1 MFDNLDDENHDNVNY
16 QEKEQLKKYEKK
28 GKKTTRKNVN
38 NQKKQHIKIEG
49 SKIKK
54 TNRDNFDTNE
64 KFHLKKYG
72 RKTKINNRLQHLDK
86 RNSIFNNVQMCSM
99 VDPSILTIPV
109 FRLNEEDFETANQ
122 ESPTYICDI
131 CWKFKF

>member
-54 TNRDNFDTNE
+54 RNRDNFD
-64 KFHLKKYG
+64 HLKKYD

>member
-54 TNRDNFDTNE
+54 RNCDNFD
-64 KFHLKKYG
+64 HLKKYD

>member
-54 TNRDNFDTNE
+54 RNHDNFD
-64 KFHLKKYG
+64 HLKKYD